1 MALTCGARSRA
12 VVVVALAFTSA
23 VATAGTAGTGGG
35 GGGGP
40 QWIHGATFPGNPDGI
55 TICGEFWP
63 LEFRSC
69 AAHHRQCL
77 ACCADSKILSM

>member
-23 VATAGTAGTGGG
+23 VATAGTAGTGG